1 MGRRTTRVVV
11 VLATIGVLGCL
22 ISCNEQPVRN
32 KTINAAEGSSI
43 DTIINKVPEKVILF
57 DIDVSGLQVEKK
69 RVKRNQFLA
78 DILLAENLNYPQI
91 DKLVKQ
97 AKPLFDFRKFKSGQS
112 YYLVHEYEQD
122 SVKSLRYF
130 IYEIDKLQYLTVDFT
145 DSLFVKKGEK
155 QVTTRLQEVGGVINN
170 SLYQTIDDLGVNPEL
185 LYELIDIYA
194 WTIDFYRIQK
204 GDAFKVIYDENFV
217 EGESIGIEKIHA
229 ATFIASGDTL
239 HAIAFNQDSLI
250 ADYFDEKGLSLRKSF
265 LKSPIKY
272 SRISSRYSGRRFH
285 PVQKRYKA
293 HLGTDYAAATGTPIK
308 AVGDGVIIEAK
319 YGIYNGRYVKIKHN
333 STYTT
338 QYLHMSRI
346 AKGMQ
351 PGKRVK
357 QGQIIGYVG
366 STGLATGPHVCFRF
380 WKNGQQ
386 VDHLR
391 EKFPAAEPIA
401 KENLENYNKLKA
413 AMLARLNTIQVVN

>member
-1 MGRRTTRVVV
+1 MGRRATRIVVKLSLLLV
-11 VLATIGVLGCL
+11 ICCTIA
-22 ISCNEQPVRN
+22 CNEEAVRSGQ
-32 KTINAAEGSSI
+32 INHHTSTQVDSVEVA
-43 DTIINKVPEKVILF
+43 VPEQIILF
-57 DIDVSGLQVEKK
+57 GIDVSGLTIEKN

-97 AKPLFDFRKFKSGQS
+97 AKPMFDFRRFKSGQT
-112 YYLVHEYEQD
+112 YHLIHEIGID
-122 SVKSLRYF
+122 SVKTLRYF
-130 IYEIDKLQYLTVDFT
+130 IYEIDKLEYLTVDFSDT
-145 DSLFVKKGEK
+145 ILVKKGVKEV
-155 QVTTRLQEVGGVINN
+155 VTLPQEIGGVINN

-204 GDAFKVIYDENFV
+204 GDLFKVIFDENFV
-217 EGESIGIEKIHA
+217 EGESIGIDKIHA

-239 HAIAFNQDSLI
+239 HAVAFNQDSLVE
-250 ADYFDEKGLSLRKSF
+250 DYFDEKGLSLRKSF

-308 AVGDGVIIEAK
+308 AVGDGVVIEAK

-346 AKGMQ
+346 AKGMS

-401 KENLENYNKLKA
+401 KENLDKYNQLKSV
-413 AMLARLNTIQVVN
+413 MLSRLNAISVN

>member
-1 MGRRTTRVVV
+1 MGRRATRIVVKLSLLLLV
-11 VLATIGVLGCL
+11 CCTYACSEESVRSGQISHQTSTQTDSVEAVLP
-22 ISCNEQPVRN
+22 EQ
-32 KTINAAEGSSI
+32 I
-43 DTIINKVPEKVILF
+43 ILF
-57 DIDVSGLQVEKK
+57 DIDVSGLTVEKK

-97 AKPLFDFRKFKSGQS
+97 AKPLFDFRRFKSGQS
-112 YYLVHEYEQD
+112 YHMMHETGLD
-122 SVKSLRYF
+122 SIKSLRYF
-130 IYEIDKLQYLTVDFT
+130 IYEIDKLQYLTVDFS
-145 DSLFVKKGEK
+145 DSILVKKGVKEV
-155 QVTTRLQEVGGVINN
+155 VTKPKEIGGVINN

-204 GDAFKVIYDENFV
+204 GDLFKVIFDENFV
-217 EGESIGIEKIHA
+217 EGESIGIDKIHA

-239 HAIAFNQDSLI
+239 HAIAFNQDSLVE
-250 ADYFDEKGLSLRKSF
+250 DYFDEKGLSLRKSF
-265 LKSPIKY
+265 LKTPIKY

-293 HLGTDYAAATGTPIK
+293 HLGTDYAAASGTPIK
-308 AVGDGVIIEAK
+308 AVGDGVILEAK

-338 QYLHMSRI
+338 QYLHMSKI
-346 AKGMQ
+346 AKGMS

-401 KENLENYNKLKA
+401 KENLVNYNKLKA

>member
-1 MGRRTTRVVV
+1 MGRRTTRIVVILTTLV
-11 VLATIGVLGCL
+11 VFGCL
-22 ISCNEQPVRN
+22 LSCNEQPVRQ
-32 KTINAAEGSSI
+32 KI
-43 DTIINKVPEKVILF
+43 DHVSETSQADSLVTKVPEKVILF
-57 DIDVSGLQVEKK
+57 DLNVAGLQVEKK

-78 DILLAENLNYPQI
+78 DILLAENLTYPQI

-97 AKPLFDFRKFKSGQS
+97 AKPLFDFRRFKSGQS
-112 YYLVHEYEQD
+112 YHLIHEIGLD
-122 SVKSLRYF
+122 SVKTLRYF

-145 DSLFVKKGEK
+145 DSILVSKGVK
-155 QVTTRLQEVGGVINN
+155 EVSTLPKEIGGVISS

-229 ATFIASGDTL
+229 ATFVASGDTL
-239 HAIAFNQDSLI
+239 HAIAFNQDSLVE
-250 ADYFDEKGLSLRKSF
+250 DYFDEKGLSLRKSF

-308 AVGDGVIIEAK
+308 AVGDGVVIEAK

-346 AKGMQ
+346 AKGMS

-401 KENLENYNKLKA
+401 KENLDKYNQLKSV
-413 AMLARLNTIQVVN
+413 MLSRLNAISVN